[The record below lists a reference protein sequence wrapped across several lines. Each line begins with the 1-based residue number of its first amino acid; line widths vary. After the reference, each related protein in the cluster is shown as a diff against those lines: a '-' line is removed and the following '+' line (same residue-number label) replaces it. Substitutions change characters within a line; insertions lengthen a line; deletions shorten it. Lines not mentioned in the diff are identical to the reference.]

1 MSKKAKT
8 FAALLETNKKAIS
21 KFYYKYI
28 FLIIIFGTILLGII
42 FYKLGA
48 HIVLFGDTTTALGEY
63 VRTVAT
69 VLGGALV
76 LLGLWINNRRVAEQ
90 TRQNNI
96 NERGQTNTRFKD
108 AATLLGSDSVSSIL
122 SGIYALHQIALETSI
137 GDKGQR
143 GYVNIIQ
150 DILCAYVREN
160 TDTIQNEENGKAW
173 RINKKP
179 TIVIQ
184 TIVKVLFKN
193 DKQVYSNLMT
203 DLSDC
208 VLEGINLDESYIANV
223 DFSRTKFIKSSFKNA
238 TFVSCY
244 LEDAFIDEVDFSGSS
259 FDKTVFDLSHIKNT
273 SFSKGRI
280 SHSDFWNVVF
290 HHVSFKDT
298 LLDNIDFKD
307 ADMEDAVNFENTKLG
322 GYSLDEIIAQS
333 GTITKS

>member
-1 MSKKAKT
+1 MSKRAKT
-8 FAALLETNKKAIS
+8 FSSLLQTNKKAIS

-48 HIVLFGDTTTALGEY
+48 HIMLFGDTTTALGEY

-96 NERGQTNTRFKD
+96 NERGQINTRFKD
-108 AATLLGSDSVSSIL
+108 AATLLGSESVSSIL

-137 GDKGQR
+137 GDQAQR

-160 TDTIQNEENGKAW
+160 TDTIQNEEKGKAW

-193 DKQVYSNLMT
+193 DKHVYSNLMT

-208 VLEGINLDESYIANV
+208 VLEGINLDEAYIANV
-223 DFSRTKFIKSSFKNA
+223 DFSRTKFIKSSFKNT
-238 TFVSCY
+238 TFLSCY
-244 LEDAFIDEVDFSGSS
+244 LEDAFIDEVDFTGSS
-259 FDKTVFDLSHIKNT
+259 FDKTIFDLSHIKNT
-273 SFSKGRI
+273 IFSKGRI

-290 HHVSFKDT
+290 HHVSFRDT

-307 ADMEDAVNFENTKLG
+307 ADMEDGVNFENTKLG
-322 GYSLDEIIAQS
+322 GYSLDDIKAKS
-333 GTITKS
+333 GILTKN